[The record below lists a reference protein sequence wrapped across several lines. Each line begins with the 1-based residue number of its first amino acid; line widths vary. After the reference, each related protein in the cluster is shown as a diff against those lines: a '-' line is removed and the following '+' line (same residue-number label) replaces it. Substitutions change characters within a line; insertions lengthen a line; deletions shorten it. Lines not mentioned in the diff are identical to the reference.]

1 MFKEIQKETNN
12 KKRGYVYKT
21 VKSSPEKYS
30 IGYKEIPMYS
40 EIYYKN

>member
-1 MFKEIQKETNN
+1 MFKEIQKPII
-12 KKRGYVYKT
+12 KRGYVYKT